1 MISAMIL
8 VIPGIEK
15 KRILLLK
22 IWMCAYGNSVLWS
35 KIIHNICSIYICMKK
50 EYAYLYFYC
59 RHSDLH
65 NKCF

>member
-35 KIIHNICSIYICMKK
+35 KIIHNICSIYIRVAILKK
-50 EYAYLYFYC
+50 LLINNL
-59 RHSDLH
+59 R
-65 NKCF
+65 